1 MNPYG
6 SYRKLLD
13 NSKQAMLAAIE
24 IYNKPQFDYREEVFS
39 ILLINAWELLLLGVL
54 SKNRQRIF
62 QPKQR
67 DKNYQTWMFSD
78 SIKNTKPYFPS
89 SMDYKAVAENLH
101 LLKDYRNKAVHYYNG
116 EETAHCI
123 YVLAQA
129 AIKNYRDLVKAI
141 FDQDIVNQINLVLL
155 PLSFNEQPDFVEF
168 FKGVKKE
175 NRSPF
180 AQELFRVMEEFE
192 GTSSDTSRLVTQCVI
207 KLESTKKIELA
218 NIIAGVGGTQAP
230 NTLLIHKNMN
240 PDDSHPFFRKDVIGY
255 RDTPKHKSLKKTIT
269 AYQFDAICWKYKL
282 KKDSKYCWASA
293 KGGSPRYSQ
302 KIFELLNSLSAE
314 DINQAIQD
322 YKSKD
327 KKKAAA

>member
-39 ILLINAWELLLLGVL
+39 ILLVNAWELLLLGVL

-62 QPKQR
+62 QPKKR
-67 DKNYQTWMFSD
+67 DKDYQTWMFSE
-78 SIKNTKPYFPS
+78 SIGKVKSYFPAE
-89 SMDYKAVAENLH
+89 MDYQAVAENLH
-101 LLKDYRNKAVHYYNG
+101 LIREYRNKAAHYYNQ

-141 FDQDIVNQINLVLL
+141 FEQDIVNQINLVLL

-180 AQELFRVMEEFE
+180 AQELFRVMEELE
-192 GTSSDTSRLVTQCVI
+192 GASSDTSRLITQCTV
-207 KLESTKKIELA
+207 KLESVKKISMA
-218 NIIAGVGGTQAP
+218 DIVVGIDNGNPAGTIIFAP
-230 NTLLIHKNMN
+230 PQN
-240 PDDSHPFFRKDVIGY
+240 PNKSHPLSRREVVDKVKSSGIVINEYDFEAVCWLHGLKDDAKHGYKYAWKSDRKASAWCYTSEAV
-255 RDTPKHKSLKKTIT
+255 KFLKSLKSEEIISSRE
-269 AYQFDAICWKYKL
+269 AYKA
-282 KKDSKYCWASA
+282 KDT
-293 KGGSPRYSQ
+293 
-302 KIFELLNSLSAE
+302 
-314 DINQAIQD
+314 
-322 YKSKD
+322 
-327 KKKAAA
+327 KKAAA